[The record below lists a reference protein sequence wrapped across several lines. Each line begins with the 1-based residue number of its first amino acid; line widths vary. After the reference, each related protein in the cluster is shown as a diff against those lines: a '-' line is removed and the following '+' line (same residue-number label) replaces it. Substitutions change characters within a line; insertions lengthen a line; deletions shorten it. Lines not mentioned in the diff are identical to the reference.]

1 MIIAIVSA
9 AIAAAPVAA
18 PAPTPMPMPMPAM
31 EHHDMAA
38 MDKAEMKDCC
48 KGGCACCKHDGE
60 HKAEPAA
67 H

>member
-1 MIIAIVSA
+1 
-9 AIAAAPVAA
+9 
-18 PAPTPMPMPMPAM
+18 MPAM

-48 KGGCACCKHDGE
+48 KDGCACCKHDGE
-60 HKAEPAA
+60 HKAEPAK

>member
-1 MIIAIVSA
+1 MIISIVSA

-18 PAPTPMPMPMPAM
+18 TPAPTPMPAM

-38 MDKAEMKDCC
+38 KDKAEMKDCC
-48 KGGCACCKHDGE
+48 KDGCACCKHDEAG
-60 HKAEPAA
+60 KAEPAK

>member
-1 MIIAIVSA
+1 MIILIVGAALASA
-9 AIAAAPVAA
+9 SPATTA
-18 PAPTPMPMPMPAM
+18 PAPTPMPAM

-38 MDKAEMKDCC
+38 KDKAEMKDCC
-48 KGGCACCKHDGE
+48 KDGCACCKHDGD

>member
-18 PAPTPMPMPMPAM
+18 PAPTPMPMT

-48 KGGCACCKHDGE
+48 KDGCACCKHDEAG
-60 HKAEPAA
+60 KAEPAK

>member
-18 PAPTPMPMPMPAM
+18 PAPTATPMPAM